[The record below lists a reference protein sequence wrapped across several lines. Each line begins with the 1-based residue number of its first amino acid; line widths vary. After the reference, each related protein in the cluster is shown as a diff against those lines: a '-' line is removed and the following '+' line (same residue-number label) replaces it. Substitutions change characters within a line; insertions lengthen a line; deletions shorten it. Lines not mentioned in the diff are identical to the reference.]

1 MNKTE
6 KIVKQVLKTGI
17 ISWLIVLGLWYI
29 ASLFYDEYFLPSPAE
44 TFGGIVTLIKNGTL
58 SADIIASVSRSAKGW
73 LLGIIIAVPLGLV
86 VGSFKTVRWF
96 IEPILSF
103 MRFVPAIALTTLF
116 LMWFGVGDS
125 SKVALIFYATF
136 FSIFINT
143 IAGVASTDDSLP
155 EAASCMGAGRLR
167 LFFTVTVP
175 SAIPNIFTGIRLGL
189 SGAVLCVIAAEMLAG
204 NDGLGY
210 LIQSSKLYYKTS
222 WSFAGIITLALIG
235 FIADR
240 TVLFIGRKFLKHF
253 GVK

>member
-1 MNKTE
+1 MSKSE
-6 KIVKQVLKTGI
+6 KIIKQILKLGV
-17 ISWLIVLGLWYI
+17 ISWIIVISLWYI
-29 ASLFYDEYFLPSPAE
+29 VSLFYDEYFFPGPTE
-44 TFGGIVTLIKNGTL
+44 TLNGIVTLIKNGTL
-58 SADIIASVSRSAKGW
+58 LTDIAASVSRAAKGW
-73 LLGIIIAVPLGLV
+73 VLGIIIAVPLGLV
-86 VGSFKTVRWF
+86 VGSFKIVRWI
-96 IEPILSF
+96 IEPILGF

-136 FSIFINT
+136 FSIFVNT
-143 IAGVASTDDSLP
+143 IAGVASTDDSLT

-175 SAIPNIFTGIRLGL
+175 SAVPNIFTGIRLGL

-235 FIADR
+235 FAADR
-240 TVLFIGRKFLKHF
+240 IVLLIGKKFLKHF